1 MSINIAAIITII
13 TEFIILSI
21 GVYYMITY
29 KRLVSS
35 KKVIT
40 NPKVSD
46 IDRIRIL
53 LETDSISKI
62 DGILNTFISNAADIY
77 QILELSQ
84 NQKEIITSE
93 DINKMV
99 NYIVA
104 SVNKN
109 MTDDTISLLKLIHK
123 LDSPKDIND
132 LIELQTKLYV
142 LKFVV
147 DYNTPI

>member
-1 MSINIAAIITII
+1 MSINIAAIIITAII
-13 TEFIILSI
+13 IIILIISI
-21 GVYYMITY
+21 GVTAYKGLVLSKEVITY
-29 KRLVSS
+29 
-35 KKVIT
+35 
-40 NPKVSD
+40 PKEPD

>member
-1 MSINIAAIITII
+1 MNINIAAIITII
-13 TEFIILSI
+13 IEFIILSI
-21 GVYYMITY
+21 GVYYMSAY
-29 KRLVSS
+29 KGLVSS
-35 KKVIT
+35 KKVNT

>member
-1 MSINIAAIITII
+1 MSIYIAAIIITII
-13 TEFIILSI
+13 IIILIVSI
-21 GVYYMITY
+21 GVTSYKGLVLSKEVLTY
-29 KRLVSS
+29 
-35 KKVIT
+35 
-40 NPKVSD
+40 PKVSD

>member
-13 TEFIILSI
+13 IEFIILSI
-21 GVYYMITY
+21 GVYYMISY

-35 KKVIT
+35 KNVIS
-40 NPKVSD
+40 NPKVAD
-46 IDRIRIL
+46 IDRIKIL

-109 MTDDTISLLKLIHK
+109 MTDDTISLLKLIHR

>member
-21 GVYYMITY
+21 GVYYMISY

-35 KKVIT
+35 KNVIS

>member
-1 MSINIAAIITII
+1 MSINIAAIIITAII
-13 TEFIILSI
+13 IIILIVSI
-21 GVYYMITY
+21 GVTAYKGLVLSKEVITY
-29 KRLVSS
+29 
-35 KKVIT
+35 
-40 NPKVSD
+40 PKESD